1 MKTTK
6 KSRTFSLRRIYNDI
20 CRIFS
25 VILEDRVTV
34 YAAQATFFIVISV
47 IPFIMLL
54 FSISRFILPDRFYDI
69 IISFSDNIPGGIR
82 GLYMTIIDELS
93 ARPEMQLISVTA
105 VVTFWTASRGI
116 AAVRGGVATVY
127 MAPPRKNFLVNILI
141 SFAYTAIFIVLI
153 IALLVILLFGEQLY
167 DILSAQFTFLRSF
180 KSLLEYRNLLFF
192 CVLLVIFSLLYCTVG
207 RRGNLPGR
215 RLKDHLPGSIV
226 AAAGWVLFSYIYSF
240 YTLYFTQTSYI
251 YGSLTAIILL
261 MFWLYFCMII
271 LLFGAEF
278 NKFCSIL
285 QRKIKRKSEIKKEII
300 ASGSDSE
307 I

>member
-1 MKTTK
+1 MQNNK
-6 KSRTFSLRRIYNDI
+6 KSRTISLRKAYDSI
-20 CRIFS
+20 CRIFG
-25 VILEDRVTV
+25 VITEDRVTV

-54 FSISRFILPDRFYDI
+54 FSISRYVVPDKFYDI
-69 IISFSDNIPGGIR
+69 MLSFSDNIPGGIR
-82 GLYMTIIDELS
+82 GLYLTIIDELS
-93 ARPEMQLISVTA
+93 ARPEMQLISLTA
-105 VVTFWTASRGI
+105 VVMFWTASRGI

-127 MAPPRKNFLVNILI
+127 MSPPRRNIIVNVLI

-153 IALLVILLFGEQLY
+153 IALIAILLFGEQLY
-167 DILSAQFTFLRSF
+167 GMLSEQFTFLRSF
-180 KSLLEYRNLLFF
+180 KSIFEYRNALFF
-192 CVLLVIFSLLYCTVG
+192 GVLLVIFSLLYCTVG

-215 RLKDHLPGSIV
+215 RLRDHLPGAVV
-226 AAAGWVLFSYIYSF
+226 AAGGWVLFSYIYSF
-240 YTLYFTQTSYI
+240 YTLYFTQASYI

-285 QRKIKRKSEIKKEII
+285 NRKLKRRHEIKKEFNENNE
-300 ASGSDSE
+300 AKE
-307 I
+307 